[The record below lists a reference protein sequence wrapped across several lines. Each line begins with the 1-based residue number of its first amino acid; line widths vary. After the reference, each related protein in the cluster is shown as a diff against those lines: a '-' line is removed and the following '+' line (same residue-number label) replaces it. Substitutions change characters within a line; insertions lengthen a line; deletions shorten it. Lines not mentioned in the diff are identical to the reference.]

1 MQITEMMG
9 SRSLASNEFIR
20 IIHSVRFVFTCSSNT
35 SDFVLKDGKGA
46 YPTFFFMFLF
56 LKITSEVSLNY
67 VKKKSL
73 KGFPWNSHK
82 KKSYD
87 ICTQREENV

>member
-1 MQITEMMG
+1 M
-9 SRSLASNEFIR
+9 
-20 IIHSVRFVFTCSSNT
+20 RFVFTCSSNT

-87 ICTQREENV
+87 ICTQREENVWFQKKFQFLFSKKLCFYIYKSN